1 MLVILIV
8 MPHLDAEQ
16 ELGRPQ
22 WDLKKYLFVTDGHGL
37 EATDIATL
45 TLPSYHIPIPQRLVV
60 TEPQLRLMMTVYH
73 DITRFPD
80 NVWSE
85 AIARTIDLWV
95 TSL

>member
-1 MLVILIV
+1 

-22 WDLKKYLFVTDGHGL
+22 WDFMKYLFVTDGHRL
-37 EATDIATL
+37 ESKEIATL
-45 TLPSYHIPIPQRLVV
+45 TLPSYHIPERLVV

-95 TSL
+95 TSF